1 MCTVPAMAPA
11 HCKMIQGL
19 PRRSRRTTL
28 RCAFTNAAIV
38 SVSLLLLM
46 LSLPLRAQ
54 DRSGELR
61 LVVTDSDGA
70 ALAAHGLLVS
80 RATHFELA
88 FDIASNGEYSAK
100 ELPLGTYHLTL
111 EHAGFAAYNALVEIR
126 SQLPQK
132 ISIALSVAPVAQTV
146 AVTDSDTL
154 LDVTNPGNIYQL
166 GAPALRDWAATAP
179 GRQAIDVV
187 QSQPGWV
194 LEANGV
200 LHPRGSEYDTQYV
213 VDGLPVFNN
222 RSPAFSPSGDLD
234 DVQSVKTYTSGIP
247 AEFGR
252 KVGGVIETVTDRN
265 PARGLHGS
273 AILGGGS
280 FDTQNSCVGSSY
292 FDGRNVFGLSINA
305 DRTGRFLDPPVTE
318 NFTNSATLAGIK
330 GSFERDVTKR
340 DRLRFSLNFDRAGFL
355 VPNELIQQQNS
366 QREDRS
372 NKEVSGQVSYQHTFS
387 ANLLG
392 TLQGRVRDDEATLV
406 SNAASTPIQPL
417 QDRGFREGYLSATVA
432 ASFHNHE
439 VKVGADS
446 IYSFVHER
454 FSYHI
459 TETEINGQPIFDP
472 STPLNFFFHQSAD
485 DPEQSF
491 FVQDNAHFGNLNV
504 SAGIRFD
511 HYSLRVSESAWAPRL
526 RFAWFF
532 HKLGVVFR
540 GSYDRAFGPPAI
552 ENLLLST
559 SAKVRTLD
567 GTAAQLTLRPSRANY
582 YELGATKELFH
593 KAHVSANVFQRD
605 TRNFADDDVLLD
617 TGVSFP
623 ISLTSAHIYG
633 VESQFALP
641 QWGPWSA
648 WFNYSYMVASAR
660 LPVVGGL
667 FLGQDAA
674 ELLNSN
680 ARIWISQDQRH
691 TAHGQL
697 RYQHWSRF
705 WTSIG
710 ASYGTGLPVELNG
723 ESTATL
729 VQEFGQAV
737 VDRVN
742 LNAGRVRPS
751 LAVDLSAALD
761 LYKKESR
768 AVRLQ
773 GDIRNLN
780 DRLNVI
786 NFASVFSGTAIG
798 SPRTFSLRLRF
809 DY

>member
-234 DVQSVKTYTSGIP
+234 DVKSAKTYTSGIP

-265 PARGLHGS
+265 PARGIHGT

-280 FDTQNSCVGSSY
+280 FATANGYLGTSY
-292 FDGRNVFGLSINA
+292 YDGRNVFGLSMQA
-305 DRTGRFLDPPVTE
+305 ARTDRFLDPPVIG
-318 NFTNSATLAGIK
+318 NFTNRATMAGVK
-330 GSFERDVTKR
+330 GSFERDLTPQ
-340 DRLRFSLNFDRAGFL
+340 DRLRFSVSFSRSGLL
-355 VPNELIQQQNS
+355 VPNELLQEENG
-366 QREDRS
+366 QRQDRN
-372 NKEVSGQVSYQHTFS
+372 NKEAAGQFSYQHTFS
-387 ANLLG
+387 SNVMATG
-392 TLQGRVRDDEATLV
+392 QGRVRDAQAGLV
-406 SNAASTPIQPL
+406 SNALSPPIEVL
-417 QDRGFREGYLSATVA
+417 QDRGFRE
-432 ASFHNHE
+432 
-439 VKVGADS
+439 
-446 IYSFVHER
+446 
-454 FSYHI
+454 SY
-459 TETEINGQPIFDP
+459 
-472 STPLNFFFHQSAD
+472 
-485 DPEQSF
+485 
-491 FVQDNAHFGNLNV
+491 V
-504 SAGIRFD
+504 
-511 HYSLRVSESAWAPRL
+511 
-526 RFAWFF
+526 
-532 HKLGVVFR
+532 
-540 GSYDRAFGPPAI
+540 
-552 ENLLLST
+552 
-559 SAKVRTLD
+559 
-567 GTAAQLTLRPSRANY
+567 
-582 YELGATKELFH
+582 
-593 KAHVSANVFQRD
+593 
-605 TRNFADDDVLLD
+605 
-617 TGVSFP
+617 
-623 ISLTSAHIYG
+623 
-633 VESQFALP
+633 
-641 QWGPWSA
+641 
-648 WFNYSYMVASAR
+648 
-660 LPVVGGL
+660 
-667 FLGQDAA
+667 
-674 ELLNSN
+674 
-680 ARIWISQDQRH
+680 
-691 TAHGQL
+691 
-697 RYQHWSRF
+697 
-705 WTSIG
+705 
-710 ASYGTGLPVELNG
+710 
-723 ESTATL
+723 
-729 VQEFGQAV
+729 
-737 VDRVN
+737 
-742 LNAGRVRPS
+742 
-751 LAVDLSAALD
+751 
-761 LYKKESR
+761 
-768 AVRLQ
+768 
-773 GDIRNLN
+773 
-780 DRLNVI
+780 
-786 NFASVFSGTAIG
+786 SGTV
-798 SPRTFSLRLRF
+798 
-809 DY
+809 